1 MELAS
6 GSRTAVWTFSVK
18 GGVGKTTWAR
28 GLRALARAAGQPI
41 AAYDGD
47 GMRGGLTRYEALRTV
62 EGELLDPSG
71 RHFLMLQDALEG
83 VVPFY
88 MRDPAQRD
96 MLLNV
101 IDTSFQ
107 TFLIDFPGD
116 IEREIEEIV
125 GATREVIRVY
135 RESGV
140 DVVVVIPITTEPT
153 SINSIEVAL
162 DAFEDMVR
170 YIVVKNLSSGS
181 PDAFKEWSDFRD
193 EYRRSENPRLRK
205 RFESLRGE
213 TIAMPG
219 MLPQMRKLMEQQQ
232 MPFDALL
239 RNEMTKT
246 ADKARIRV
254 WLERFQEALPAW
266 FNEAVLGE

>member
-153 SINSIEVAL
+153 SINSIEVAF

-170 YIVVKNLSSGS
+170 YIAAKNAVSG
-181 PDAFKEWSDFRD
+181 PPGRLQPATGFAVAVFAGLVRALRPGILD
-193 EYRRSENPRLRK
+193 RLRLDVAAQCK
-205 RFESLRGE
+205 RSMGSARSRLRRCRRG
-213 TIAMPG
+213 ASG
-219 MLPQMRKLMEQQQ
+219 
-232 MPFDALL
+232 
-239 RNEMTKT
+239 
-246 ADKARIRV
+246 
-254 WLERFQEALPAW
+254 
-266 FNEAVLGE
+266 